1 MLIYSLQLTNF
12 KKYSTLSIDDIPEQ
26 GVIKV
31 GGQNESGKT
40 SIGEAVCFAL
50 FGRTFLND
58 KKNAK
63 RLIRWG
69 EREMSV
75 SIVLRDEGNIHFE
88 ITRTVND
95 NALSSIRV
103 VRLSDGHI
111 LTSSMSESEKI
122 ISDLLGYNYD
132 TFVDSFCMV
141 QRELTTPDTDS
152 NSIKQM
158 AGIGDY
164 GEITDEFVMERAEE
178 VSSLNALKPRYD
190 EKHSAL
196 EAIDIDESLLPDLID
211 ANETLL
217 ANQTDK
223 QQLIG
228 QLGDM
233 NTAYSDRTQRYKKLS
248 KQHNIFEWL
257 GVFLLPLM
265 IGAWLVW
272 GAFQFF
278 PEVIQHWLPMNTSTG
293 HASSFVTWVQT
304 WMFPAAMGAVLIYGI
319 SLFFKWR
326 AESKIAALKE
336 QSVGFSKILHE
347 GYQQVISEVDKTIP
361 ARVGQQLLQQQAQK
375 NTATSSELTVSPL
388 TEFNHIPKLGELA
401 SNYKVEPSEL
411 NDAVDNL
418 QNTLHIQGDEIGQ
431 HLSVLENDIEL
442 EKERSDKAGRL
453 RAGLQKISQSMK
465 IHETKIKTC
474 DCSIEMLQR
483 VSSKSIA
490 NFNQS
495 ITDSAAKSLP
505 RFTENRYKKIKI
517 NDDLSVEV
525 FSDEKQDFIAY
536 DEISSGTQRQIM
548 LALRMGM
555 SEQLAINAGNSKQFV
570 FLDEPFAFFD
580 HQRTIS
586 TLDALPDVSDVVSQI
601 WVTSQEFPEE
611 LTLNS

>member
-12 KKYSTLSIDDIPEQ
+12 KKYTTLTIDDIPEQ

-63 RLIRWG
+63 RLIHWG

-75 SIVLRDEGNIHFE
+75 SIVLKDESDTHFE
-88 ITRTVND
+88 ISRTIND
-95 NALSSIRV
+95 NALSSIRI
-103 VRLSDGHI
+103 VRLSDNHI
-111 LTSSMSESEKI
+111 LTNSLSESEQI
-122 ISDLLGYNYD
+122 ISDLLGYDYD

-141 QRELTTPDTDS
+141 QRELTAPDVS
-152 NSIKQM
+152 SIKQM

-164 GEITDEFVMERAEE
+164 GDITDELVMERTEE
-178 VSSLNALKPRYD
+178 THSLNALKPPYD
-190 EKHSAL
+190 EKSSAL
-196 EAIDIDESLLPDLID
+196 QAIDLDESWLPELVE

-217 ANQTDK
+217 GNQKGK

-228 QLGDM
+228 QLGEM
-233 NTAYSDRTQRYKKLS
+233 NATYPDSSQRYKKL
-248 KQHNIFEWL
+248 KKYHNIFEWL

-265 IGAWLVW
+265 IGTWLVW
-272 GAFQFF
+272 GVFQFF
-278 PEVIQHWLPMNTSTG
+278 PEIIQNWLPANTSSD
-293 HASSFVTWVQT
+293 HVDAFMVWVQT
-304 WMFPAAMGAVLIYGI
+304 WMFPVAMGTVLIYGI

-326 AESKIAALKE
+326 AESRIAVLKDQGLE
-336 QSVGFSKILHE
+336 FSTIL
-347 GYQQVISEVDKTIP
+347 QQGHQHVIDEVDKIVPT
-361 ARVGQQLLQQQAQK
+361 RVGQSLLQQLQE
-375 NTATSSELTVSPL
+375 NTSTSAELTVSPA
-388 TEFNHIPKLGELA
+388 TEFSHIPKLGELTA
-401 SNYKVEPSEL
+401 HYAATPSEL
-411 NDAVDNL
+411 NDAVDHL
-418 QNTLHIQGDEIGQ
+418 QNTLHTQSNEIDQ
-431 HLSVLENDIEL
+431 HLSSLGNDIEQ
-442 EKERSDKAGRL
+442 EKERSDRAGEL
-453 RAGLQKISQSMK
+453 RAGLQKISQTMK
-465 IHETKIKTC
+465 KHETNIKIR
-474 DCSIEMLQR
+474 DYSIKMLQR
-483 VSSKSIA
+483 ASSKSIA
-490 NFNQS
+490 HFNQS
-495 ITDSAAKSLP
+495 ITDFAAKSLP
-505 RFTENRYKKIKI
+505 HFTENRYKQIKM

-555 SEQLAINAGNSKQFV
+555 SEQLAINTGNTKQFV

-586 TLDALPDVSDVVSQI
+586 TLEALPEVSDVVSQI